1 MDGSYQS
8 SQIEMY
14 LMKRQFTIGLKTFG
28 ILLKL
33 CVCVCLFP
41 GGLGS
46 SGSAKTTKRSS
57 VLPAAHV
64 AAADQ

>member
-1 MDGSYQS
+1 
-8 SQIEMY
+8 MY
-14 LMKRQFTIGLKTFG
+14 LMKRQFIIGLETFG

-33 CVCVCLFP
+33 CVCFP

-46 SGSAKTTKRSS
+46 SGSAKTAERSS